1 MKRRHIT
8 AILLAGVLTVSML
21 AGCSSQPGATQGDAA
36 GDTLQDTL
44 ADTGQEGNMATA
56 EGEGAAAPDA
66 ISSDVLMIAR
76 QGMFSSGG
84 TVTETEKSLCR
95 RWLRMKKENHCAAN
109 TAAA

>member
-36 GDTLQDTL
+36 GDTQDTV

-56 EGEGAAAPDA
+56 EGEGATAPDA
-66 ISSDVLMIAR
+66 ILSDVLMIAR
-76 QGMFSSGG
+76 TGHCFLRGG
-84 TVTETEKSLCR
+84 DVR
-95 RWLRMKKENHCAAN
+95 R
-109 TAAA
+109 